1 MKSNDRL
8 PADLAW
14 ASEKI
19 AALYRDVGAQLR
31 EQARVRQAAARR
43 LARAAR

>member
-1 MKSNDRL
+1 MTNEQRL
-8 PADLAW
+8 AADLAW

-31 EQARVRQAAARR
+31 QQARVRQAAARR
-43 LARAAR
+43 LSRAAR

>member
-1 MKSNDRL
+1 MTNSQKL
-8 PADLAW
+8 AADLAW

-19 AALYRDVGAQLR
+19 AALYRDVSAQLR

-43 LARAAR
+43 IARAAR